1 MADKVITGVLINL
14 QARSHLGTFTIGR
27 AMSLRISEQYGVRP
41 VYGIG
46 ALNAQELPVLQYA
59 GGMTLQQFAID
70 AQAAETLLAQY
81 RRQGGTGVPDVQSF
95 IKQVLY
101 NDGIDVTVSR
111 RRKTVSATSQQP
123 VPQDETVSYLKITNA
138 VCTGEET
145 SITENE
151 VVIRSGSFVFANPV
165 SV

>member
-1 MADKVITGVLINL
+1 MADKVITGVLISL

-27 AMSLRISEQYGVRP
+27 AMALRISEQYGVRP

-46 ALNAQELPVLQYA
+46 ALNAQELPVLQYQGA
-59 GGMTLQQFAID
+59 MSLSQFAID
-70 AQAAETLLAQY
+70 AKAAETMLSQY
-81 RRQGGTGVPDVQSF
+81 RRQGGTGVATVEGF

-111 RRKTVSATSQQP
+111 RRKTVSATAQQP

-138 VCTGEET
+138 VCTAEET
-145 SITENE
+145 AISENE
-151 VVIRSGSFVFANPV
+151 VVVRSGSFVFASPV
-165 SV
+165 AV